1 MDDLEIPEINS
12 PQRGSKDGY
21 LQLFFISRQQLGR
34 IIEQTQGVS
43 DQRVLMY
50 TKFMVSS
57 ITDDTLRKE
66 AQDFLMKG
74 LEEIAEEDASAE
86 DKNKMIFNLCMDLQ
100 GHITAFYDQ
109 FLGIT
114 HRLKAGSV

>member
-43 DQRVLMY
+43 DPRVLMY
-50 TKFMVSS
+50 TKFMISS
-57 ITDDTLRKE
+57 ITDDELRGKAWE
-66 AQDFLMKG
+66 FLNEG
-74 LEEIAEEDASAE
+74 LEKINDEPWSAEEKSKA
-86 DKNKMIFNLCMDLQ
+86 IFNLCIELQ
-100 GHITAFYDQ
+100 GHISAFYDQ